1 MDIIIKKSTNPNKK
15 LMAIITTDS
24 RKKTVHF
31 GASGYEDYTIHK
43 DYERMLRYTNRH
55 QSREDWTKSG
65 IYSAGFWSKWILWN
79 KPTLR
84 GSINDTSKRFGIKIR
99 YIG

>member
-1 MDIIIKKSTNPNKK
+1 MDIIITKSTKGDKK
-15 LMAIITTDS
+15 FMAIITSDS

-55 QSREDWTKSG
+55 QSREDWTING
-65 IYSAGFWSKWILWN
+65 IRSAGFWSKWILWN
-79 KPTLR
+79 KPTLQ
-84 GSINDTSKRFGIKIR
+84 GSIRDTAKRFGLKIR
-99 YIG
+99 YIA